1 MEGQQC
7 IFCGIATG
15 GIPSKKIY
23 EDEKVAVVLDIY
35 PANPAHLLTLTKQ
48 HYAIFNQLPK
58 EDVEHLGLICR
69 RLSELLFK
77 VLKPEG
83 INFFLANGA
92 TAGQKAPHMIM
103 HAIPRFSG
111 DGLNFEIPVNM
122 QDEKELVAFHE
133 NLKKTLKNHFP
144 KVDFESYEPE
154 EKEEETSEEE
164 KEEEKKPPDKK
175 QEEEEVDLDKITEM
189 FS

>member
-7 IFCGIATG
+7 IFCGIANG

-23 EDEKVAVVLDIY
+23 EDEKVVVALDIY
-35 PANPAHLLTLTKQ
+35 PANPAHLLILTKQ
-48 HYAIFNQLPK
+48 HYAIFNQLSK
-58 EDVEHLGLICR
+58 EDTEHLGVICR

-92 TAGQKAPHMIM
+92 AAGQKAPHMIL

-111 DGLNFEIPVNM
+111 DGLNFEVPIKM
-122 QDEKELVAFHE
+122 QDEKEVSAFYE

-144 KVDFESYEPE
+144 KVDFEA
-154 EKEEETSEEE
+154 
-164 KEEEKKPPDKK
+164 
-175 QEEEEVDLDKITEM
+175 QEEENEEEQIEERKKEDNKQPEKEKDIDLDKITEM

>member
-1 MEGQQC
+1 MEHQQC
-7 IFCGIATG
+7 IFCGIASG

-35 PANPAHLLTLTKQ
+35 PANPAHLLILTKA

-58 EDVEHLGLICR
+58 EDVEHLGLICKR
-69 RLSELLFK
+69 VSELLFK

-83 INFFLANGA
+83 INFFMANGA
-92 TAGQKAPHMIM
+92 SAGQKAPHMIL

-111 DGLNFEIPVNM
+111 DGLSFEIPVNPV
-122 QDEKELVAFHE
+122 DEKELKSFYD
-133 NLKKTLKNHFP
+133 NLKKTLRDYFP
-144 KVDFESYEPE
+144 GVDFEEKVEESESREEGEKVGEKKSE
-154 EKEEETSEEE
+154 EKTE
-164 KEEEKKPPDKK
+164 D
-175 QEEEEVDLDKITEM
+175 VDLDKITEM